1 MFPPADNRI
10 TKYERIVLAS
20 IVAVA
25 TIVTA
30 VAIVADQFKVNLL
43 ADLMRDR
50 SDLPST
56 CNAKLGARFLFWA
69 AFAYEIASIPVA
81 LHLKR
86 QTPDVV
92 AYQKLG
98 TSGQHEHGRGSIR
111 FKTAASIIVFAA
123 ITYWGSF
130 HLAYGD
136 SNICNSQYLVP
147 VVVGYAQVF
156 GVSVARGL
164 LAFLFCHFY
173 FMSLDTAPDRKSTE

>member
-1 MFPPADNRI
+1 MFPPADNSI

-25 TIVTA
+25 TMVTA
-30 VAIVADQFKVNLL
+30 VVIMAAQFKVNLL
-43 ADLMRDR
+43 ADLMRER
-50 SDLPST
+50 NDLRST

-69 AFAYEIASIPVA
+69 AFAYELASIAMA
-81 LHLKR
+81 LHIKSR
-86 QTPDVV
+86 TPDVV

-98 TSGQHEHGRGSIR
+98 TSGQHERGSIR
-111 FKTAASIIVFAA
+111 SKTAASIIVFAA

-136 SNICNSQYLVP
+136 SKICNAQYLVP
-147 VVVGYAQVF
+147 VLVGYVYLF

-164 LAFLFCHFY
+164 LTFLFCHFY
-173 FMSLDTAPDRKSTE
+173 FMSLDTDPDRKSTG